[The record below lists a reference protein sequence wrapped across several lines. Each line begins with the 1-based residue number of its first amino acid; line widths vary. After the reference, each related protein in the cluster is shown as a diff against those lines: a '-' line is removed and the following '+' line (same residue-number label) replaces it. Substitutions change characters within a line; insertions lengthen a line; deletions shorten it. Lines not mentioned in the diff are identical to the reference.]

1 VSVDTLKNEFS
12 LKNNTIKHPKMINIT
27 GKTKNGT
34 TKIISLKPNE
44 TIVVEL
50 KSEKV
55 DTVNSLFSYL
65 RKYPN
70 TNEIFGIFIK

>member
-1 VSVDTLKNEFS
+1 
-12 LKNNTIKHPKMINIT
+12 MINIT